1 MSVLLPD
8 VRRMPS
14 GGRGLSNVLP
24 STEFGYPSPDGRP
37 NSLVRG
43 CPLIPHKRLASKD
56 AALLWAIRQPEKG
69 AIRMSELLFFIIGV
83 TLGSLSGVMLMCCL
97 QINRLSDR
105 EVKKSEKPKGTDT
118 FPFD

>member
-1 MSVLLPD
+1 MPLLLPRVWRMY
-8 VRRMPS
+8 VR
-14 GGRGLSNVLP
+14 GRRLRHVLP
-24 STEFGYPSPDGRP
+24 STEFDYPSADGFS

-43 CPLIPHKRLASKD
+43 CPLIPHKKGC
-56 AALLWAIRQPEKG
+56 RQESGQKKG
-69 AIRMSELLFFIIGV
+69 AIRMSEFLFFVIGV
-83 TLGSLSGVMLMCCL
+83 TLGGLAGVMLMCCL